1 MKHEYLIVLGAVGVS
16 VAAALGVGV
25 SSQALLDESLETS
38 VNAGVQAGLV
48 ATLIV
53 LGVEYTRER

>member
-1 MKHEYLIVLGAVGVS
+1 VKHEYLVVLGAVGVG